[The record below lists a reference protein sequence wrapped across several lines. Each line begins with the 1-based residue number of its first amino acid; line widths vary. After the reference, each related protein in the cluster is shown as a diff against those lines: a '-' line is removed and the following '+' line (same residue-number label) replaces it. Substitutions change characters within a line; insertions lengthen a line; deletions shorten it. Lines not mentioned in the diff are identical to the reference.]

1 MKVNHYHEGRVV
13 YMLYMHD
20 IWVNWFEG
28 EENSYSVCHFH
39 EWRKED
45 TIDMLDQVPLLYI
58 TDELFAYIENDMDEL
73 PKALMQKIHK
83 KSYARKGQTRE
94 TLDYAAVVT
103 NGQEILVFDTIGYQ
117 IPVRKSRLIPR
128 QEQLVFSMIEKK
140 LPESFGYAK
149 GDYEKEYH
157 ILSMSPDMVRG
168 LTRKERQM
176 KQLLMIALDQLKNT
190 DNPNELRYW
199 LTEWDPKSY
208 QNFNEVDE
216 DDVWQRLYNGVR
228 DGWGKQQEELCR
240 KMVKGQAF
248 LEKMWELEVGEE
260 ENTLK

>member
-1 MKVNHYHEGRVV
+1 
-13 YMLYMHD
+13 MLYMHD
-20 IWVNWFEG
+20 VWVNWFEG
-28 EENSYSVCHFH
+28 EENAYSVCHFH

-58 TDELFAYIENDMDEL
+58 TDELFTYIENDMHEL
-73 PKALMQKIHK
+73 PKTLLQKIHK
-83 KSYARKGQTRE
+83 KGYARKGQVRE
-94 TLDYAAVVT
+94 TLEYAAVIT
-103 NGQEILVFDTIGYQ
+103 NGQEVLVFDTIGYQ

-128 QEQLVFSMIEKK
+128 QEQLVFSMIEKRS
-140 LPESFGYAK
+140 PESFGYRA
-149 GDYEKEYH
+149 GDYKKEYH
-157 ILSMSPDMVRG
+157 ILSMPPHMVTG

-190 DNPNELRYW
+190 ENPDELRYW

-208 QNFNEVDE
+208 HMALDASEE
-216 DDVWQRLYNGVR
+216 DIWNRLYDGVSK
-228 DGWGKQQEELCR
+228 GWSKRQEEFCR

-260 ENTLK
+260 ENSMK